1 MISPSDILMSFF
13 GLLFMIADIAVKY
26 YPMNATFINVVFRRK
41 TKLDYSMRYTKRE
54 FKIHTV
60 AT

>member
-1 MISPSDILMSFF
+1 MSFF
-13 GLLFMIADIAVKY
+13 GLLFMIADIVVKY